1 MKEYVDYTKCSMY
14 NMLDLT
20 MNGDKNTGWGGMVD
34 LKDKIGNISS
44 LLDSASTQVGT
55 YFTNDEWLI
64 NDMTVMKNINL

>member
-34 LKDKIGNISS
+34 LKDKVGNISS
-44 LLDSASTQVGT
+44 LLDSAATQVST